1 VLFKGGHCCQRLRG
15 PSPTPPPVPFS
26 QVQTNGEKTPIGAME
41 EALNGLAT
49 ETNDVLTQFQAELIK
64 HKSSDGGG
72 AHF

>member
-1 VLFKGGHCCQRLRG
+1 
-15 PSPTPPPVPFS
+15 
-26 QVQTNGEKTPIGAME
+26 ME